1 MPPAVLIIG
10 DVRLYCDGLA
20 HLIRRDGRMDVVGP
34 AYDAETGIA
43 TLRATNAAA
52 VLIDLAIP
60 GAMNLIRACTEVP
73 HRPPI
78 VALSVPESEFDIIL
92 CAEAGVSGYVAR
104 DADLDQLVETIL
116 TTLGNGVRCPPRV
129 AMALLRRVATL
140 APDRSRAPGLTR
152 REREV
157 LGLIDS
163 GLSNKEIARRLGI
176 ELSTAK
182 NHVHHILEKLG
193 VGRRIEALMR
203 HRGPSGGAW
212 SQIPSTSLGSSR

>member
-1 MPPAVLIIG
+1 MAPTVLIIG

-20 HLIRRDGRMDVVGP
+20 HLLRRDGRLDVIGP
-34 AYDAETGIA
+34 AYDAGA
-43 TLRATNAAA
+43 GLLQLRSAAADA

-60 GAMNLIRACTEVP
+60 GAMQLIRDCADLP

-78 VALSVPESEFDIIL
+78 VALSVPESDVDIIL

-104 DADLDQLVETIL
+104 EADLEQLVETIL
-116 TTLGNGVRCPPRV
+116 AALGDEMRCPPRV

-140 APDRSRAPGLTR
+140 APARSTASSLTR

-157 LGLIDS
+157 LTLIDS
-163 GLSNKEIARRLGI
+163 GLSNKEIAQRLGI

-203 HRGPSGGAW
+203 HRRYSAGDPA
-212 SQIPSTSLGSSR
+212 GSRKARSIFS